1 MERPQPLLTIRPHF
15 DQGLVTIQAL
25 LFTAVGFLL
34 VTLIGGTL
42 FYILLQLIGLGRFVA
57 PGYVYGFF
65 LIGSLVLLPPLFF
78 ELKKKA
84 YSRTFFRFYD
94 DYLEFQYFQFM
105 LSQRR
110 GRVRYRDVS
119 DVVQAGGALQS
130 QRMLTTLLIL
140 VPGMNYNPRA
150 FSGLKIEDVP
160 QRLDLMPK
168 ILDLI
173 ENSELR
179 AMARAAS
186 AVAAAPAAA
195 VVVDPAAP
203 VVPPVDKPL

>member
-1 MERPQPLLTIRPHF
+1 MERQQPLLTIRPHF
-15 DQGLVTIQAL
+15 DQGLVTLQAV
-25 LFTAVGFLL
+25 LFTAAAFLL
-34 VTLIGGTL
+34 VTIIGGTL
-42 FYILLQLIGLGRFVA
+42 FYILLMLIGLGISA
-57 PGYVYGFF
+57 GYVYGLF
-65 LIGSLVLLPPLFF
+65 LVASLVVLPPLFF

-130 QRMLTTLLIL
+130 QRMLTSILIM

-150 FSGLKIEDVP
+150 FSGVKIDDVP
-160 QRLDLMPK
+160 QKLDLMHK
-168 ILDLI
+168 IMELI
-173 ENSELR
+173 EKSEYR
-179 AMARAAS
+179 AMARAAA
-186 AVAAAPAAA
+186 AVAAPATT
-195 VVVDPAAP
+195 VVVTAP
-203 VVPPVDKPL
+203 VDTPK